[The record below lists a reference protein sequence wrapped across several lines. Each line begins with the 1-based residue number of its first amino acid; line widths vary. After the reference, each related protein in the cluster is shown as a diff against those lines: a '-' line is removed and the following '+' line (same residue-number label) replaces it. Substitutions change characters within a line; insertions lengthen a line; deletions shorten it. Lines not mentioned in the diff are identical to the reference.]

1 MGQFI
6 IKVYLC
12 VTSMLNNLILILKDL
27 WDILKILWDM
37 VIIFLNYTVFII
49 FSIAFFTL
57 MERKFMSSIQRR
69 KGPNT
74 TGMFGLLQPIAD
86 ALKLLLKESTYPSN
100 SYILI
105 FFLAPIF
112 TFMCSLFI
120 WFFIPFKNGAV
131 IIELPY
137 SIFFLFAL
145 SSLTVHG
152 IMFSGWSSNSKY
164 AFLGSIRSASQMLS
178 YEIALSSVYI
188 SVIMASGSMSIHGIV
203 KLQSMGVWFVLP
215 LFPFWVLFVI
225 CSLAET
231 NRTPFDL
238 PEAEA
243 ELVAGYNVEYSAIS
257 FALFF
262 LAEYGN
268 MLSISCIS
276 TILFFGGWSSPFL
289 FINPFFAFT
298 LKVCFNL
305 SFFLWVRACVPR
317 YRYDH
322 LMKIGWKRVL
332 PICFSLLMLESALL
346 LLITTV

>member
-1 MGQFI
+1 ME
-6 IKVYLC
+6 KLKSV
-12 VTSMLNNLILILKDL
+12 LITVQQVWAILKE
-27 WDILKILWDM
+27 ILEILF
-37 VIIFLNYTVFII
+37 IFLNQGLFII
-49 FSIAFFTL
+49 FCIAFFTL
-57 MERKFMSSIQRR
+57 MERKFMSSVQRR

-86 ALKLLLKESTYPSN
+86 AIKLLLKESTYPSN

-112 TFMCSLFI
+112 TFTCSLFI
-120 WFFIPFKNGAV
+120 WYFIPFKEGAV

-137 SIFFLFAL
+137 SILFIVAL
-145 SSLTVHG
+145 SSLIVHG
-152 IMFSGWSSNSKY
+152 VMFSGWASNSKY

-178 YEIALSSVYI
+178 YEIALTSVYI

-203 KLQSMGVWFVLP
+203 KIQSMGVWFIAP

-289 FINPFFAFT
+289 FINPFFSFT

-332 PICFSLLMLESALL
+332 PICFCLLMIEAALL
-346 LLITTV
+346 LIISTL